1 MRKPAR
7 VAALAVMML
16 ALAANAVVL
25 SANAAFATGGAIT
38 APSGNPFKVPG
49 TQPGAPKS
57 FTISA
62 NGFAT
67 GAVVKVEIC
76 DGLNPAST
84 APAWDLSTDCDL
96 GSQTAGQSSPGTS
109 STITFPAGDANF
121 GIVPFNGASPQ
132 DLFTCYRPTQWA
144 TANNGTVD
152 PTTDL
157 PAWNNCQIRVASTTS
172 DQVFSTMIL
181 PSPWTA
187 PGVPTAVK
195 AVSGSTT
202 TGTGS
207 MKVTFTPGAISPG
220 SAIAHSTAT
229 CTSTNGGGTHTG
241 SSASGAITVAGT
253 VTGKTYTCKVTS
265 TNNAVPAQTSGPSA
279 ASPAVIEGT
288 PAAPTAVKAHSGTTS
303 TSTGPLTVT
312 FTAGVTNGSAL
323 TTPKYTATC
332 TSSNGGAAKS
342 AVGTT
347 TTITV
352 ASATT
357 GKTYTCTVKE
367 HNVRGTGLSSAA
379 SLPVI
384 VGSPAPVATPT
395 VAKTANGVLKATFT
409 LLTAAQAN
417 GSALTTP
424 KYTATCTSSNGGVTK
439 SVAGT
444 GSPISVTGLTTGKTY
459 TCTVKAHNAR
469 GYGLSSAPSAAH
481 AA

>member
-1 MRKPAR
+1 
-7 VAALAVMML
+7 MML

-62 NGFAT
+62 NGIAT

-144 TANNGTVD
+144 TANNGNGRPHHGPSGVEQLPDPSRVD
-152 PTTDL
+152 NIRSGVLHDDL
-157 PAWNNCQIRVASTTS
+157 AQPLDCSGGADSRQGSLGFHYDGYRVDESHVHAGC
-172 DQVFSTMIL
+172 DF
-181 PSPWTA
+181 
-187 PGVPTAVK
+187 
-195 AVSGSTT
+195 
-202 TGTGS
+202 
-207 MKVTFTPGAISPG
+207 PG

-265 TNNAVPAQTSGPSA
+265 TNNAVPAQTSVPSA

-312 FTAGVTNGSAL
+312 FTAG
-323 TTPKYTATC
+323 
-332 TSSNGGAAKS
+332 
-342 AVGTT
+342 
-347 TTITV
+347 
-352 ASATT
+352 
-357 GKTYTCTVKE
+357 
-367 HNVRGTGLSSAA
+367 
-379 SLPVI
+379 
-384 VGSPAPVATPT
+384 
-395 VAKTANGVLKATFT
+395 
-409 LLTAAQAN
+409 
-417 GSALTTP
+417 
-424 KYTATCTSSNGGVTK
+424 
-439 SVAGT
+439 
-444 GSPISVTGLTTGKTY
+444 
-459 TCTVKAHNAR
+459 
-469 GYGLSSAPSAAH
+469 
-481 AA
+481 